1 MHRACRSPS
10 TSTSQILHLDPKPQN
25 VLITADGTPL
35 VTDFGL
41 STSLGSSGTS
51 STAAGR
57 GTLPYQPPEAFRG
70 KKQGGAVVSQA
81 TDVYA
86 FGVLCWQVLTR
97 QEPWAE
103 LESPM
108 TEISINVRDGE
119 RPELLDES
127 DWRVASASARVLS
140 LCVEESWEQEH
151 TARPAFGGD
160 DGLVSRLAKVEAAAS
175 AEVAAGDSAAAEAE
189 LEAAAARA
197 REAEEEKE
205 QLRKQYAEV
214 QAALE
219 AEKRHSGA
227 SSSRML
233 RSSKA

>member
-1 MHRACRSPS
+1 M
-10 TSTSQILHLDPKPQN
+10 QILHRDLKPQN

-86 FGVLCWQVLTR
+86 FGVLSWQVLTR
-97 QEPWAE
+97 QEPWVE
-103 LESPM
+103 LESAL
-108 TEISINVRDGE
+108 TEIPFNVLDGE
-119 RPELLDES
+119 RPELLDKS
-127 DWRVASASARVLS
+127 DWRAASASARALS
-140 LCVEESWEQEH
+140 PFVEASWKQEH
-151 TARPAFGGD
+151 TARPAFGG
-160 DGLVSRLAKVEAAAS
+160 GNASITSRLAEVEAAAS
-175 AEVAAGDSAAAEAE
+175 AEAARGDSAVAEAE
-189 LEAAAARA
+189 LEEAVART
-197 REAEEEKE
+197 RHRRRRR
-205 QLRKQYAEV
+205 RK
-214 QAALE
+214 
-219 AEKRHSGA
+219 SCA
-227 SSSRML
+227 SSSRRYGQRLRRRRGSVASSSSKL